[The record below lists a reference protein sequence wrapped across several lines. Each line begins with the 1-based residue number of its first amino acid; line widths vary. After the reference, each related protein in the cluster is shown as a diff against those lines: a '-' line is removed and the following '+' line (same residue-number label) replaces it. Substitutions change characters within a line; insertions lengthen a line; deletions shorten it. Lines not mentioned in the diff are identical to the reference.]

1 MNIGRKIYYDNKTGI
16 VLIDTGE
23 RSGDVI
29 ETTVDQDFEVY
40 VSLAERVRET
50 VEVMT
55 LEYGEYAQDF
65 QTGRLK
71 GVDPITKELLFSY
84 LDPATPGVPKPPQP
98 ALSEKVKMLESEVTT
113 TQMALAHTYEQ
124 LLNSQAETTNMQ
136 LALVDVYEQ
145 FLAISNV

>member
-1 MNIGRKIYYDNKTGI
+1 MNIGRKIYYDNKTGN

-71 GVDPITKELLFSY
+71 GVDPVTKELLFSY
-84 LDPATPGVPKPPQP
+84 PDPATPGEPTPPEP
-98 ALSEKVKMLESEVTT
+98 PLSDKVKTLESDALN
-113 TQMALAHTYEQ
+113 TQKALADTYEK
-124 LLNSQAETTNMQ
+124 LLNAQAETTSMQ

-145 FLAISNV
+145 LLAISV